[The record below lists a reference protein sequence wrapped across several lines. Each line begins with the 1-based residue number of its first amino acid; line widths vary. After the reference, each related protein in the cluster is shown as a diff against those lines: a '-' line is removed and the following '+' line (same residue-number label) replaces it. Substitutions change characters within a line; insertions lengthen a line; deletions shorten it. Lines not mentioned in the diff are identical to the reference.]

1 MVDLWGPAAFGAAQ
15 AASVRPSYA
24 PTNGGGDPETW
35 AQDCSSPAADDGTEW
50 RSALLNILLAQL
62 RGVPRKSGVA
72 VSNLDDLLLARAI
85 RSQGLNYI
93 PTIGGTENALTA
105 TLDPAPADWAALT
118 GTPFRFVVSTT
129 NTGAATLNLNGLGA
143 RDIVYPG
150 DNSPIL
156 AGELPAG
163 AVRTGLY
170 DGTNVQLIDA
180 GSSQLFGAPVGQCQL
195 RYVSATSIRLAP
207 LGGDRVKVAGQLIK
221 LPSAGVTAANT
232 GVTINGTPGGNLASS
247 TAYLVA
253 LNASG
258 ALEFWTLATG
268 HGPDTT
274 AGNVGVEV
282 ITGHTDKTLVGMVYT
297 NSSSQFVVS
306 ASNIGVI
313 SWHNRRQLSVVGAS
327 TAGATTGSLLT
338 YVELTTAAR
347 GTFITWGDE
356 TVDAQVVGQSAH
368 GTAGSSSG
376 SAVGIDVVAV
386 GIGGTSASVSAG
398 AAAYTGGTFRGLLS
412 EGPHTI
418 TPMGAVGN
426 AGTGTFTVQ
435 AFANIRG

>member
-1 MVDLWGPAAFGAAQ
+1 MPTNELLPFATAGGAGVMSQSDYAALAARLAGFVDGIAEPAEVNKVWRQSAFAAAMIGQFTADQSGEDTLDDGDVATFQANFTAAMQ
-15 AASVRPSYA
+15 AA
-24 PTNGGGDPETW
+24 
-35 AQDCSSPAADDGTEW
+35 
-50 RSALLNILLAQL
+50 
-62 RGVPRKSGVA
+62 
-72 VSNLDDLLLARAI
+72 
-85 RSQGLNYI
+85 
-93 PTIGGTENALTA
+93 
-105 TLDPAPADWAALT
+105 
-118 GTPFRFVVSTT
+118 
-129 NTGAATLNLNGLGA
+129 
-143 RDIVYPG
+143 
-150 DNSPIL
+150 
-156 AGELPAG
+156 AGPM
-163 AVRTGLY
+163 
-170 DGTNVQLIDA
+170 
-180 GSSQLFGAPVGQCQL
+180 GQCQI
-195 RYVSATSIRLAP
+195 RYVSATSIKLFP
-207 LGGDRVKVAGQLIK
+207 YGGNLVKVAGKIIAI
-221 LPSAGVTAANT
+221 PSGGISAANT
-232 GVTINGTPGGNLASS
+232 SVLINGASGNLASS

-258 ALEFWTLATG
+258 GLEFWTLATG

-282 ITGHTDKTLVGMVYT
+282 ITGHADKTLVGMVYT
-297 NSSSQFVVS
+297 NGSSQFVVS

-327 TAGATTGSLLT
+327 TAGVTTTSLLT

-376 SAVGIDVVAV
+376 AAVGIDVVAV

-398 AAAYTGGTFRGLLS
+398 AAAYTGGTFRGALS